1 MKRKFGI
8 AAVMTAAVMTFAAP
22 VSGGGRPIVVD
33 DDGSDCPNRDFATIT
48 EGVGDAS
55 PGDTILVCPGTY
67 HERVTISTSG
77 LTLRAKGAPGDVVVD
92 GDIGPAGT
100 AALHLVDVSGV
111 TIEGFTVREGHEA
124 DILLDNADGNTIRKN
139 VTTAAG
145 HDGIELRLASAGN
158 LIEHNVAIDNLAF
171 NACGIQIRDAGSTG
185 NLVRHNET
193 INNNWGIRI
202 GLGATGNVVFDNL
215 SLNNR
220 FIGILNFAGGND
232 NVIESNQAFGN
243 PTGISIQGSSGVT
256 VARNHAFGNTLDLF
270 WDGSGA
276 NTFVNNHCNTST
288 PSGLCAHT
296 EGEGDSGQ

>member
-1 MKRKFGI
+1 MKRRFGI
-8 AAVMTAAVMTFAAP
+8 LVVVVAAALAFAAP
-22 VSGGGRPIVVD
+22 VSGVGRPIIV
-33 DDGSDCPNRDFATIT
+33 DDGSDCPNPDAATIT
-48 EGVGDAS
+48 GGVALAS

-67 HERVTISTSG
+67 EERVTISTNG

-92 GDIGPAGT
+92 GNIGPAGT
-100 AALHLVDVSGV
+100 AALHLVNVSGV
-111 TIEGFTVREGHEA
+111 TVEGFTVREGHEA

-145 HDGIELRLASAGN
+145 HDGIELRLGSAGN

-185 NLVRHNET
+185 NLVRHNAT
-193 INNNWGIRI
+193 INNNWGIRV
-202 GLGATGNVVFDNL
+202 GLGATGNLVFDNL
-215 SLNNR
+215 SINNR
-220 FIGILNFAGGND
+220 ALGIFNFAGGND
-232 NVIESNQAFGN
+232 NVVESNRAFGN
-243 PTGISIQGSSGVT
+243 PTGISVQGSSGVT

-270 WDGSGA
+270 WDGSGTN

-288 PSGLCAHT
+288 PSWLCAHT